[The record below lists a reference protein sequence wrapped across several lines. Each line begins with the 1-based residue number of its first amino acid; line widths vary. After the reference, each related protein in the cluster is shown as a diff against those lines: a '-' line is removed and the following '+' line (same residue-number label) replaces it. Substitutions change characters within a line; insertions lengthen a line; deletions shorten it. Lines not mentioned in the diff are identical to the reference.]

1 MKWFLLFGL
10 FFITLDLSAQQSFV
24 VTGDDIKTGY
34 GSVHHSVG
42 QLIITSDSTLRG
54 SIMHGVQLPIE
65 LFRNPVGVEEFE
77 DIKAEAYPNPTFDHV
92 KISIPEQYIG
102 PFTISVI
109 SANGSMIETHTIN
122 ANELLITLANQP
134 AGMYTIRIAQD
145 SKTVSSY
152 SIIKH

>member
-1 MKWFLLFGL
+1 MKWFFLIGL
-10 FFITLDLSAQQSFV
+10 SFLTFDLCAQQSFV

-42 QLIITSDSTLRG
+42 QLIITSDSTRKG

-65 LFRNPVGVEEFE
+65 LFRNPVGVEEYE
-77 DIKAEAYPNPTFDHV
+77 DITAEAYPNPTFDHV
-92 KISIPEQYIG
+92 KIVIPEQYQG
-102 PFTISVI
+102 PFSISVI
-109 SANGSMIETHTIN
+109 SANGTMIESHTLN
-122 ANELLITLANQP
+122 AHEMLISLANQP
-134 AGMYTIRIAQD
+134 AGMYTIRITQE